1 MNSAKKIMKNQG
13 NTKSRAG
20 VSSYDLES
28 RKNLILIIVGLV
40 LIVGISA
47 VVCYIQLRPRAIL
60 KVTGKDANG
69 KEVTNTLNYPDAM
82 YDILSA
88 ETQYN
93 TYESL
98 YQQIYG
104 SSYWNAENV
113 DGKGSTGSQ
122 AAKKQIMNSLKQR
135 EILYMEAQKNGITL
149 TDDEKKEVSD
159 NLSTVMK
166 NITDKQKKMKGL
178 SESAIREVLE
188 KQAIADKYKKQV
200 IAGLGI
206 DEEALKATVSKKDY
220 RQYTLQYYT
229 ISKTEAS
236 GSSSTKT
243 KTKSDKDLAQAKK
256 DITAL
261 QKKAATAEDFTKN
274 IITDSNN
281 DNTDDK
287 TGISY
292 ATKDLIE
299 KDTDFL
305 DAKTRK
311 IVKKMKNNTVSDVIE
326 TDDGYYV
333 IKMVNNNDSE
343 AYDAQREKVV
353 KNEQES
359 KFDEKYK
366 ADIKPNYQTE
376 VQSYWKGRVTLG
388 YITTDT
394 SSSDN

>member
-13 NTKSRAG
+13 STKSRAG
-20 VSSYDLES
+20 VSSYDTES
-28 RKNLILIIVGLV
+28 RKNLILIIIGLV

-47 VVCYIQLRPRAIL
+47 VICYIQLRPRAIL

-93 TYESL
+93 NYESM

-113 DGKGSTGSQ
+113 DGKGNNGSK
-122 AAKKQIMNSLKQR
+122 AAKKQIMSALKQR
-135 EILYMEAQKNGITL
+135 EILCMEAEKNGVTL

-159 NLSTVMK
+159 KLSTVMK

-178 SESAIREVLE
+178 SESAVQEALE

-200 IAGLGI
+200 ISGLGI
-206 DEEALKATVSKKDY
+206 DEAALKKTVSKKDY

-229 ISKTEAS
+229 ISKKEAS
-236 GSSSTKT
+236 GSSSTEA
-243 KTKSDKDLAQAKK
+243 KTKSAKDLAQAKK

-261 QKKAATAEDFTKN
+261 QKKAAAAKDFTKD

-299 KDTDFL
+299 TDTNFL

-311 IVKKMKNNTVSDVIE
+311 IVKKMKNNTVSDVLE
-326 TDDGYYV
+326 TTDGYYV
-333 IKMVNNNDSE
+333 IKMVNNNDPE
-343 AYDAQREKVV
+343 AYDAQCKKVV
-353 KNEQES
+353 EDEQES
-359 KFDEKYK
+359 KFDAKYK

-388 YITTDT
+388 HITTDT